1 MSVSLL
7 INSIGMHH
15 HNDLFRYT
23 SSTGK
28 KQSKLLLKHCLVP
41 TNLKSHVVLE
51 SQTVTAE
58 ENAGN
63 RVKLNQA
70 ERGGQ
75 TVKGVKNDL
84 NS

>member
-1 MSVSLL
+1 M
-7 INSIGMHH
+7 I
-15 HNDLFRYT
+15 
-23 SSTGK
+23 
-28 KQSKLLLKHCLVP
+28 LKHYLVP

-75 TVKGVKNDL
+75 TVKGIKNDL